1 MTPTFVQ
8 GKSHLLE
15 PKQLGTSVDTGIA
28 ISVRRPKARADT
40 VRHQA
45 LSTALIWHLFIDP

>member
-1 MTPTFVQ
+1 MTPMFVQ